1 MIENSRLEL
10 KRAFTE
16 EIKKELVAFAN
27 TAGGLLIIGLADD
40 GAVIG
45 VENPD
50 QVSAQVTNMLRDAIS
65 PDITLISRV
74 EIKVQDNKALIH
86 VTREYICPGIGGC
99 DSRDDPGNGWI

>member
-27 TAGGLLIIGLADD
+27 TDGGELIIGLADD
-40 GAVIG
+40 GTVVG

-50 QVSAQVTNMLRDAIS
+50 QISAQVTNMSIPTKRSHGSEKNI
-65 PDITLISRV
+65 PV
-74 EIKVQDNKALIH
+74 VQIDEN
-86 VTREYICPGIGGC
+86 YF
-99 DSRDDPGNGWI
+99 